1 MYTDND
7 KTNMKQTILVV
18 LIAIA
23 IIFFGCKN
31 EPAKQDNSNDKEQT
45 ELVRINPLDQLKQ
58 VDKLLSEI
66 AEKTQRLNAPS
77 NKATKVTGKKGTIIH
92 VDPTQLETVDGSPL
106 GGNIQIEL
114 LEITNNSNLLL
125 NNAQTISNGQILVT
139 GGAYYLNMNSD
150 GKQLKMKQGKGLK
163 VEFPKLTKNEMK
175 LFLGERDSLGQIN
188 WISTDKDFETETIS
202 DILILGGSDSIRVST
217 RVPVRS
223 FLGSPD
229 FLIDSIAAP
238 KTVNKEDV
246 TEEEYKEYQIK
257 MKEYKK
263 RKKEVEY
270 QRQTYKAVELM
281 NFGWINCDR
290 FYEDPKPKTDI
301 QLTVN
306 NDSLQGARFF
316 AIFND
321 IKSVITEYYWKG
333 QKEGVVFKNIP
344 IGKVLTIIALSAKDE
359 TPFIFEKTI
368 NTEKDRMVQVNFEAT
383 TQEKLKERIKRIN

>member
-1 MYTDND
+1 
-7 KTNMKQTILVV
+7 MKQITLLISITIA
-18 LIAIA
+18 AILA
-23 IIFFGCKN
+23 GCKN
-31 EPAKQDNSNDKEQT
+31 EPAKQDNFNDKAQT
-45 ELVRINPLDQLKQ
+45 EVVRINPLDQLKQ

-66 AEKTQRLNAPS
+66 AEEPQRLNAPS

-92 VDPTQLETVDGSPL
+92 VDPTDLETVDGSSL
-106 GGNIQIEL
+106 GSSIQIEL
-114 LEITNNSNLLL
+114 LEITDKSNLLL
-125 NNAQTISNGQILVT
+125 NNAQTASNGRILVT

-188 WISTDKDFETETIS
+188 WISTDRDFETEIVSDTIIS
-202 DILILGGSDSIRVST
+202 RRILPSTLRKADIY
-217 RVPVRS
+217 
-223 FLGSPD
+223 
-229 FLIDSIAAP
+229 LIDSINARISIIPKDHDYLIDSIDAP
-238 KTVNKEDV
+238 KTINKEDV
-246 TEEEYKEYQIK
+246 TEEEYEEYQREV
-257 MKEYKK
+257 KEYKK

-316 AIFND
+316 AIFKD

-333 QKEGVVFKNIP
+333 QKEDVVFKDIP
-344 IGKVLTIIALSAKDE
+344 IGKVLTIIALSAKDD

-368 NTEKDRMVQVNFEAT
+368 NTETDRQVQVNFEVT
-383 TQEKLKERIKRIN
+383 TQTKIQEKMKKMN

>member
-1 MYTDND
+1 
-7 KTNMKQTILVV
+7 MKQITFLISITIAVTL
-18 LIAIA
+18 
-23 IIFFGCKN
+23 FGCKN
-31 EPAKQDNSNDKEQT
+31 EPAKQDNSKNKAQT
-45 ELVRINPLDQLKQ
+45 EVVRINPLDQLKQ

-66 AEKTQRLNAPS
+66 AEKPQRLNAPS
-77 NKATKVTGKKGTIIH
+77 NKATKVTGKKGTVIY
-92 VDPTQLETVDGSPL
+92 VDPTQLETVDGSSL
-106 GGNIQIEL
+106 GSSIQIEL
-114 LEITNNSNLLL
+114 LEITDKSNLLL
-125 NNAQTISNGQILVT
+125 NNAQTASNGRILVT

-188 WISTDKDFETETIS
+188 WISTDRSFETETIS
-202 DILILGGSDSIRVST
+202 DIIVDSDSISVSIQ
-217 RVPVRS
+217 VPVKLFPKS
-223 FLGSPD
+223 YVFLR
-229 FLIDSIAAP
+229 DSINAP
-238 KTVNKEDV
+238 KTINKEDV
-246 TEEEYKEYQIK
+246 TEEEYEEYQREV
-257 MKEYKK
+257 KEYKK

-301 QLTVN
+301 QLTIN

-316 AIFND
+316 AIFKD
-321 IKSVITEYYWKG
+321 IRSVITEYYWKG
-333 QKEGVVFKNIP
+333 QKEDVVFKDIP

-368 NTEKDRMVQVNFEAT
+368 NTETDRQVQVNFEVT
-383 TQEKLKERIKRIN
+383 TQTKIQEKMKKMN